1 MAQEQTRSAS
11 STIQDPGGAEIE
23 LETIRK
29 TFDQGEV
36 VACEDITLDIET
48 EEFVVFLGPSGCG
61 KTTTLRCIAG
71 LEQPDEGRIRISGE
85 DVTYR
90 KPKDRDLAFVFQSIA
105 LFPNKTVRE
114 NIRFGLD
121 MKTDLPSEEKN
132 DRVTEVAEMLDIG
145 DLLDRKPDQLS
156 GGQQQ
161 RVSLGRAM
169 VMDPAAFLL
178 DEPFSALDAQ
188 LRNRMR
194 TEVKRLQRELNTAM
208 VFVTH
213 DQEEAMTLGDKILVM
228 NDGRVQQVGS
238 PYDIYNDPK
247 NLFVAN
253 FIGSPSVNTL
263 SCEVTGIGDGI
274 QVSTELFE
282 LSIDGE
288 RSQSVSVSKGNTL
301 TLAVRPEYLELDGQ
315 SALFDATVEIIEPH
329 GDRDAVFLR
338 SEGID
343 LAAIV
348 DQGHIDAARETV
360 TVNINWD
367 DVWLFTE
374 DGERVV

>member
-1 MAQEQTRSAS
+1 MAQEQTRAAS
-11 STIQDPGGAEIE
+11 STAQDAGGAEIE
-23 LETIRK
+23 LEAIRK
-29 TFDQGEV
+29 TFNQGEV
-36 VACEDITLDIET
+36 VACEDITLDIEA
-48 EEFVVFLGPSGCG
+48 EEFVVLLGPSGCG

-71 LEQPDEGRIRISGE
+71 LEQPDEGQIRISGE

-105 LFPNKTVRE
+105 LFPNKTIRE
-114 NIRFGLD
+114 NIQFGLD

-132 DRVTEVAEMLDIG
+132 DRVAEVAEMLDIG

-169 VMDPAAFLL
+169 VMKPAAFLL

-263 SCEVTGIGDGI
+263 SCEVTGVDDGI

-288 RSQSVSVSKGNTL
+288 RSQSVSVSKRDTL

-315 SALFDATVEIIEPH
+315 SSLFDATLEIIEPH

-338 SEGID
+338 SESID

-360 TVNINWD
+360 TVNIDRD

-374 DGERVV
+374 DGKRVV